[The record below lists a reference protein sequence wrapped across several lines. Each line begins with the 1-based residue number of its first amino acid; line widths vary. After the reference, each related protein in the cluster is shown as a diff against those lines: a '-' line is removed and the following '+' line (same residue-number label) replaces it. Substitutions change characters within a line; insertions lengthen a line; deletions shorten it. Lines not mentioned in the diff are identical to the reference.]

1 MNTFLNAL
9 KNKATIE
16 QSKLV
21 SSKKIDPVKIGSWT
35 GKDTIPEQVAEI
47 DRLLNGFKPSPQ
59 IEISSDFGTEDQ
71 TFVNPI
77 QEIKIERVL
86 NRNRIDIY
94 FPEKPSEAIRGK
106 LKDRGF
112 RFDPERCAWYHKD
125 TLLNRVF
132 LSETFNAQGL
142 IVSDDLDSIQG
153 EVANDLQKSIVEE
166 REPLGEGSEVYQTYK
181 KQVNALIE
189 ELGIDPADLMLLAID
204 TLYRAT
210 FKHH

>member
-1 MNTFLNAL
+1 MSFLNAL

-47 DRLLNGFKPSPQ
+47 DRLLNGFTPSPQ
-59 IEISSDFGTEDQ
+59 IEINSNFGTEDQ
-71 TFVNPI
+71 NFYNPVDTV
-77 QEIKIERVL
+77 KIERVL

-94 FPEKPSEAIRGK
+94 FPEKPSEEIRSR

-132 LSETFNAQGL
+132 LSEHFNAQGL
-142 IVSDDLDSIQG
+142 ITSDDLDSIQG
-153 EVANDLQKSIVEE
+153 EVADDLSKSIVEE
-166 REPLGEGSEVYQTYK
+166 PVTASEGSEVYQQYK

-189 ELGIDPADLMLLAID
+189 ELKIDPADLMLLAID
-204 TLYRAT
+204 TLYRST
-210 FKHH
+210 FKFN